1 MKRLLLLV
9 GLIFFQFRLLAQNDS
24 IEKVFVVFKTHLDV
38 GFTNYSSAVT
48 QNYLDNFIPKALDVA
63 EELRAENSEEK
74 YVWTVGSWLIWKY
87 LQKATLEET
96 ERLTKAISAG
106 DIVWNGVPYTV
117 ESEVMNKEMFE
128 SSLLLARKLDKR
140 FQKHTIAAKMTDVP
154 GHTRSIIAPLCKA
167 GLRFLHIGVNP
178 SSAVP
183 KVPNFCRWQ
192 DTE

>member
-1 MKRLLLLV
+1 M

-48 QNYLDNFIPKALDVA
+48 QNYLDNFIPKALAVA

-128 SSLLLARKLDKR
+128 SSLLLAKNWISDSRNIRL
-140 FQKHTIAAKMTDVP
+140 
-154 GHTRSIIAPLCKA
+154 PLK
-167 GLRFLHIGVNP
+167 
-178 SSAVP
+178 
-183 KVPNFCRWQ
+183 
-192 DTE
+192 